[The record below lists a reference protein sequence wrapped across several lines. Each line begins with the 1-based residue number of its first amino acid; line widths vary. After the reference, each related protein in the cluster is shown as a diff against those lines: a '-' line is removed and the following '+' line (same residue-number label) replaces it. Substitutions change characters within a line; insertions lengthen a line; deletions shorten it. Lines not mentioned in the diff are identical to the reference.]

1 MTPINANM
9 RTILLLITFTGFV
22 FYVNGQQI
30 NPENKKLYSYLV
42 NKSKQQ
48 RKTGRYLLIGGG
60 VFYTFGALI
69 SLNDGPAEGIAKA
82 APAIL
87 SVGSCG
93 VVACIPFFISA
104 GSNQNKAQ
112 QLLISV
118 NLERNH
124 HLDQI
129 NTSSKRFPALS
140 LTIPIH

>member
-1 MTPINANM
+1 MTQINPNM
-9 RTILLLITFTGFV
+9 RTILLLITFIGFI

-30 NPENKKLYSYLV
+30 NPDNKKLYSYLV

-60 VFYTFGALI
+60 VSYTLGALI
-69 SLNDGPAEGIAKA
+69 SLNYGPAEGIAKA

-93 VVACIPFFISA
+93 ILACIPFFISA

-124 HLDQI
+124 LDQI

>member
-1 MTPINANM
+1 M
-9 RTILLLITFTGFV
+9 RTILFLLSFSAIV
-22 FYVNGQQI
+22 YSSNGQQL

-60 VFYTFGALI
+60 ALYAFGALF
-69 SLNDGPAEGIAKA
+69 SFNDGPAEGIGKA

-93 VVACIPFFISA
+93 IIACIPFFISA

-112 QLLISV
+112 QMLISV
-118 NLERNH
+118 NVETNH
-124 HLDQI
+124 I
-129 NTSSKRFPALS
+129 YNPTNSYSKRFPAVGLS
-140 LTIPIH
+140 IPIR

>member
-1 MTPINANM
+1 M
-9 RTILLLITFTGFV
+9 RTILFLLSFSAIV
-22 FYVNGQQI
+22 YSSNGQQL

-60 VFYTFGALI
+60 VLYTFGALI

-93 VVACIPFFISA
+93 IVACIPFFISA

-124 HLDQI
+124 HFDQI

-140 LTIPIH
+140 LKIPIH

>member
-1 MTPINANM
+1 M
-9 RTILLLITFTGFV
+9 RTILFLLSFTAIV
-22 FYVNGQQI
+22 CSSNGQQL

-48 RKTGRYLLIGGG
+48 RKTGKYLLIGGG
-60 VFYTFGALI
+60 VLYTFGAFF
-69 SLNDGPAEGIAKA
+69 SLNDGPAEGIGKA

-93 VVACIPFFISA
+93 IVACIPFFISA

-118 NLERNH
+118 NVETN
-124 HLDQI
+124 QI
-129 NTSSKRFPALS
+129 YNLTNSYSKRFPALGLS
-140 LTIPIH
+140 IPIR